1 MGRIREQLRRLFVII
16 LTILFVSPIF
26 STAFFKPPIADA
38 AVSEA
43 EDEGEDEEGEDG
55 EDEHEPTEE
64 ELAAA
69 QAALDKKTEKLVEEV
84 KKIGNNSSAILD
96 CLLKPENDDALNN
109 SSELLEKL
117 VESLLASKKLN
128 YGDLENYGQKL
139 CNKDK
144 KSVLGNLALGLG
156 LMNKKKPNL
165 KRAMDCLAI
174 AKSAKNPHPS
184 ASSAYFSCLMKRFGL
199 YIFLGIGAAI
209 AGPVVIIIKKK
220 KGKKAVEEPQN
231 TEATD
236 DGENLNLQQLL
247 NEGPDLSAKSDDP
260 AGLNPLDSINQPQDN
275 ALKPPEPAKQQ
286 EKPVAEVKPAANTIN
301 PMKLL

>member
-1 MGRIREQLRRLFVII
+1 MGRIREQLRRLLVII

-26 STAFFKPPIADA
+26 STAFLKPPIADA

-144 KSVLGNLALGLG
+144 KSALGNLALGLG

-174 AKSAKNPHPS
+174 AK
-184 ASSAYFSCLMKRFGL
+184 FLTV
-199 YIFLGIGAAI
+199 IF
-209 AGPVVIIIKKK
+209 
-220 KGKKAVEEPQN
+220 
-231 TEATD
+231 
-236 DGENLNLQQLL
+236 
-247 NEGPDLSAKSDDP
+247 
-260 AGLNPLDSINQPQDN
+260 
-275 ALKPPEPAKQQ
+275 
-286 EKPVAEVKPAANTIN
+286 
-301 PMKLL
+301 